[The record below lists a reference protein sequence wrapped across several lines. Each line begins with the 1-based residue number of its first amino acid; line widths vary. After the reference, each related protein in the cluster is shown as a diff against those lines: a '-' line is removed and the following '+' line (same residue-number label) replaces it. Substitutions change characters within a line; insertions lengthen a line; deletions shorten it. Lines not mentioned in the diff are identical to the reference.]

1 MVFLDASKAFDRV
14 WHAGLLFKLK
24 QLGICQ
30 PILGWVKSYLSNRF
44 MRVVQLV
51 KGQSSSWSSIEAGV
65 PQGSILGP
73 LLFLI
78 YTNDIVRDI
87 ICDIFLYADDTSL
100 LSIDSNSETA
110 VNNLN
115 HDLQSIQQWAER
127 WFILFNPSKTV
138 SLTIYS
144 KSRVEE
150 ILPLTFNNT
159 PIS

>member
-1 MVFLDASKAFDRV
+1 MVFLDASKTFDRV
-14 WHAGLLFKLK
+14 WRAGLLFKLK
-24 QLGICQ
+24 QLGVCQ
-30 PILGWVKSYLSNRF
+30 PIIGWVKSYLSNRF
-44 MRVVQLV
+44 MRVVV

-78 YTNDIVRDI
+78 CTNDIVLDI

-115 HDLQSIQQWAER
+115 HDLQSIQQWAEKGLCCLIR
-127 WFILFNPSKTV
+127 QKQCH
-138 SLTIYS
+138 
-144 KSRVEE
+144 
-150 ILPLTFNNT
+150 LPYIQSHKLKK
-159 PIS
+159 

>member
-1 MVFLDASKAFDRV
+1 
-14 WHAGLLFKLK
+14 
-24 QLGICQ
+24 
-30 PILGWVKSYLSNRF
+30 
-44 MRVVQLV
+44 MRVIV
-51 KGQSSSWSSIEAGV
+51 KGQSSSWSSVEAGV

-78 YTNDIVRDI
+78 YTNDIVCDI

-115 HDLQSIQQWAER
+115 HDLQSIQQWAKR
-127 WFILFNPSKTV
+127 WFMLFNPSKTV

-144 KSRVEE
+144 KSQVEE

-159 PIS
+159 PFFEVDSLTHT